1 MQGATKL
8 ARSGV
13 FGTPEGQHGKRNI
26 ALKEH
31 VGCTGQSIY
40 LFLHHSTLIG
50 SNLDKSAG
58 CGLEV
63 ISFLL

>member
-1 MQGATKL
+1 M
-8 ARSGV
+8 
-13 FGTPEGQHGKRNI
+13 FGTLECQHGKRNI